1 MRNLNLD
8 FLPESI
14 FLVIFDLP
22 EETGVGRKNMAEN
35 KEIEE
40 QEVILMYYPDQ
51 DIYKEP

>member
-1 MRNLNLD
+1 MD

-35 KEIEE
+35 KEIEL
-40 QEVILMYYPDQ
+40 EVILMYYPDQ